1 MDLIHCI
8 YASSATAAVTEAEI
22 HRLLEGA
29 RRRNDALLITGMLLY
44 IDGSFFQVLEGNPP
58 AVDSVYNS
66 ILRDRRHERM
76 TQIIR
81 EPIPR
86 RAFAHWSMG
95 FESLSRGDAQHLTG
109 ENDFF
114 SLGTCLQDVNPGRAK
129 KLLRAFSEG
138 RWRTDRTG
146 AHRAHPRVA

>member
-8 YASSATAAVTEAEI
+8 YASSAVSALEEAAI
-22 HRLLEGA
+22 QLLLERA
-29 RRRNDALLITGMLLY
+29 RRRNDALMITGMLLY
-44 IDGSFFQVLEGNPP
+44 IDGSFFQVLEGSREP
-58 AVDSVYNS
+58 VDSVYKA
-66 ILRDRRHERM
+66 IHRDRRHERV

-86 RAFAHWSMG
+86 RAFARWSMG
-95 FESLSRGDAQHLTG
+95 FESISRQDAQAIAG

-114 SLGTCLQDVNPGRAK
+114 TLGTCLQDVDSGRAK
-129 KLLRAFSEG
+129 RLLRAFSEG
-138 RWRTDRTG
+138 RWRPDRTG